1 MVPPKKT
8 NRKRGDRLTDLIQDV
23 ADVRAPAV
31 PQMAAS
37 RTGPLSFR
45 TKAIYGSGSLVETVI
60 NAALTNFHLFYLTAV
75 CGLSGTLAGASGF
88 AALAIDAFFDPF
100 MGYLSD
106 GTHSRF
112 GRRHPYMIVA
122 AVPIAIT
129 FGLLF
134 SIPSG
139 FKGFGLFLYST
150 SIVLAMRIGLSAFVV
165 PFMAMGGELTDD
177 YHERSIVVTYR
188 HFFGIIGGIIPVL
201 IGLPLFLSGNN
212 MLLRGAYI
220 PYVWTCAAV
229 VLGGALFSSLGSLDT
244 VPRLHQA
251 KTEASRNI
259 GRDFLEVFKN
269 KSFVVLF
276 VALLIFFIAQ
286 GTAGVLALHASKYFW
301 RLPTAN
307 IASIQILYPIGQAL
321 GIPIIL
327 AFATRLEKRTITLGG
342 QIAFCA
348 LQAGLPLL
356 RIAGLLPPNGP
367 LLYAMIT
374 ANWIIVGV
382 SVTAMVIGFQSMM
395 ADAADE
401 HDYLFGARREGVY
414 FAGLSFSVKLT
425 AGVGVLIGGIALD
438 AIGFPSG
445 WIAAHPLA
453 TVHLADLTVRNLG
466 LVAGPMPAAITA
478 ICILVTWFYRIDR
491 KRHAEITETL
501 NARRAAAAKQQP

>member
-1 MVPPKKT
+1 MRTPT
-8 NRKRGDRLTDLIQDV
+8 
-23 ADVRAPAV
+23 APQA
-31 PQMAAS
+31 AAS
-37 RTGPLSFR
+37 RNGPLSFR

-112 GRRHPYMIVA
+112 GRRHPYMIA
-122 AVPIAIT
+122 AAAPIAIM

-134 SIPSG
+134 SVPAG
-139 FKGFGLFLYST
+139 FKGFGLFLYVT
-150 SIVLAMRIGLSAFVV
+150 AIVLAMRVGLSAFVV

-188 HFFGIIGGIIPVL
+188 HFFGIIGTIFPVL

-229 VLGGALFSSLGSLDT
+229 VLGGALFSSFGSLDT
-244 VPRLHQA
+244 ISRLHQA
-251 KTEASRNI
+251 KTEGSRNI

-269 KSFVVLF
+269 KSFVILF
-276 VALLIFFIAQ
+276 GALLIFFIAQ
-286 GTAGVLALHASKYFW
+286 GTAGVLALHAAKYFW
-301 RLPTAN
+301 RLPTGN
-307 IASIQILYPIGQAL
+307 IASIQILYPIGQAV
-321 GIPIIL
+321 GIPLIL
-327 AFATRLEKRTITLGG
+327 AIAARAEKRTITLGG
-342 QIAFCA
+342 QLAFCL
-348 LQAGLPLL
+348 LQGVLPLL
-356 RIAGLLPPNGP
+356 RIWGLLPPNGP
-367 LLYAMIT
+367 LLYAIIT
-374 ANWIIVGV
+374 ANWIALGV
-382 SVTAMVIGFQSMM
+382 TVTAMVIGFQSMM

-401 HDYLFGARREGVY
+401 HDYLFGVRREGVY

-425 AGVGVLIGGIALD
+425 AGAGVFIAGIALD
-438 AIGFPSG
+438 AIKFPSA

-453 TVHLADLTVRNLG
+453 AVNLPSETIQNLG
-466 LVAGPMPAAITA
+466 LIAGPMPAAFTA
-478 ICILVTWFYRIDR
+478 ICIAVTWFYSIDR
-491 KRHAEITETL
+491 KRHAEIVKALTD
-501 NARRAAAAKQQP
+501 RRAKTSPPAE